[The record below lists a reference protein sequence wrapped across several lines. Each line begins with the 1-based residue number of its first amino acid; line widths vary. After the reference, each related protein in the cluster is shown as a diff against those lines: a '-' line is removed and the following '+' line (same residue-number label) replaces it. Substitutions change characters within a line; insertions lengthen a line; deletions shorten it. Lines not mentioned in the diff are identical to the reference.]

1 MSRPHFT
8 STEIKILK
16 MCLVDDDRLQQHHAY
31 MFNCH
36 YLPDL
41 IQHLRKKLQKHF
53 DVSWDTTMDNLYTER
68 KTVIKVNGKKAKI
81 GIFRLTHNW
90 KKEVRQLLQDTTYDM
105 EKMIA

>member
-1 MSRPHFT
+1 MSNPLFT
-8 STEIKILK
+8 PTEIKILN
-16 MCLVDDDRLQQHHAY
+16 MCLIDDDRVQQHHAY

-81 GIFRLTHNW
+81 GIFRLTQNW
-90 KKEVRQLLQDTTYDM
+90 KKEVRKLLQEDAGDM
-105 EKMIA
+105 EKMVA

>member
-1 MSRPHFT
+1 MSTPHFT
-8 STEIKILK
+8 QTEIKILK
-16 MCLVDDDRLQQHHAY
+16 MCLVDDDRVQQHHAY

-41 IQHLRKKLQKHF
+41 VQHLRKKLQQHF

-81 GIFRLTHNW
+81 GIFRLTPNW
-90 KKEVRQLLQDTTYDM
+90 KKEVRKLLSDDTDDM
-105 EKMIA
+105 EKMVA